1 MDCERR
7 DVEGELDV
15 DNVKVDF
22 EWWSVGVRVGGYS
35 EGFFM
40 FGG

>member
-1 MDCERR
+1 MDYDRR

-15 DNVKVDF
+15 DNLKVEFD
-22 EWWSVGVRVGGYS
+22 WWSLGVRLGGYS
-35 EGFFM
+35 ESFFM